1 MRNQST
7 VGGRNCKAAARW
19 KWRRGAGHT
28 DWLRAGAV
36 LIVLSPLFLLASCSS
51 RDAQT
56 GQPATG
62 ESHAASS
69 TAQLFSLEP
78 DQLSHVEISPAQVTS
93 LQHVLRLPGTVA
105 YNQFE
110 TTPVITQVSGPVSRV
125 LVYPGQFVHAKQP
138 MLEVSSPDFAQLRT
152 SYLKTQDA
160 FSLAQKNYERAKDLY
175 AHQAI
180 AEADLLSAQSA
191 QNQAEADFEQAQQ
204 SLKIVGVTDPSSLA
218 HAPASPE
225 LPVLAP
231 ISGEVVERLV
241 SPGQVIQG
249 GATQVFTISNL
260 GTVWVL
266 VNVFQKDLAAVRL
279 GDAVS
284 IQTDAYPT
292 TFQGRISFIS
302 PALDPN
308 TRTLQVRIVTQN
320 SGGKLKKDMYVTAV
334 VNAGNIQNALVVPD
348 AALLR
353 DSENQPFVYVESG
366 NNQFAQRSVTIG
378 ESANGKTQ
386 ILSGLRA
393 GERVV
398 GDGSLFM
405 QFANSLQSK

>member
-1 MRNQST
+1 MRRELRVESRELVRT
-7 VGGRNCKAAARW
+7 VRCRRTVAMLAALAS
-19 KWRRGAGHT
+19 
-28 DWLRAGAV
+28 V
-36 LIVLSPLFLLASCSS
+36 CLLASCS
-51 RDAQT
+51 RQEAQP
-56 GQPATG
+56 GAASGG
-62 ESHAASS
+62 EVQAASS
-69 TAQLFSLEP
+69 KAQLFSLQP
-78 DQLSHVEISPAQVTS
+78 DQLGHVQIAPAEITS
-93 LQHVLRLPGTVA
+93 LQRVLRLPGTVA

-125 LVYPGQFVHAKQP
+125 LLYPGQFVRANQP

-152 SYLKTQDA
+152 NYLKAQDA
-160 FSLAQKNYERAKDLY
+160 FSLAQKNYQRAKDLY

-180 AEADLLSAQSA
+180 AEADLQAAESAQV
-191 QNQAEADFEQAQQ
+191 QAGADLQQAQQ
-204 SLKIVGVTDPSSLA
+204 SLKIVGVNDPARLA
-218 HAPASPE
+218 RAPASTE

-260 GTVWVL
+260 STVWVL

-279 GDAVS
+279 GDSVS

-292 TFQGRISFIS
+292 TFQGRISYIS

-320 SGGKLKKDMYVTAV
+320 PGGKLKKDMYVTAV
-334 VNAGNIQNALVVPD
+334 VSAGNIQNALIVPD

-353 DSENQPFVYVESG
+353 DSENQPFVYVETG
-366 NNQFAQRSVTIG
+366 DNQFAQRSVTIG
-378 ESANGKTQ
+378 ESQGGKTQ
-386 ILSGLRA
+386 ILTGLRA

-405 QFANSLQSK
+405 QFANSLQGK